1 MVKGIV
7 TNKIVFNK
15 RPYPN
20 IDRGGDTKRTSEKF
34 NLFKKLW
41 TIFTVIGYFKLSFV
55 KSNQD

>member
-34 NLFKKLW
+34 NLFKKL
-41 TIFTVIGYFKLSFV
+41 
-55 KSNQD
+55 